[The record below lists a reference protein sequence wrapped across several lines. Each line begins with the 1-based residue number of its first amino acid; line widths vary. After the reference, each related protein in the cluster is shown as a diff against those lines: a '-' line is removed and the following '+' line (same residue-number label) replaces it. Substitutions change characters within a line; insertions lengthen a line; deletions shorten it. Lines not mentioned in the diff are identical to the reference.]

1 MDKEGRIWGQK
12 DDFPAGG
19 TRPTSDWLVGEIVVD
34 EYDIP
39 VRGDALP
46 GEYTIEIGMYD
57 LISGERLAA
66 FDTEGERLPDD
77 RIILTKVEVER

>member
-1 MDKEGRIWGQK
+1 ML
-12 DDFPAGG
+12 P
-19 TRPTSDWLVGEIVVD
+19 
-34 EYDIP
+34 
-39 VRGDALP
+39 P